1 MKNRELDRKTIII
14 ILAIVIILQTVC
26 YAVLATQKAYLHVD
40 EGYSYGLINYD
51 KLNIADNGNFYDS
64 WHDGEYYK
72 DYLTISSEEENDW
85 SPVYENQKNDVHPPF
100 YYFLLRI
107 ADSFSID
114 NFSMWPGI
122 TLNIIIHIG
131 ITIFTYLI
139 ASKIFKN
146 KISGLIIAFAS
157 GLTVSALETVMLA
170 RMYALTALN
179 ILIITYLHMINFEKY
194 NINARMLAIMGA
206 CIVIGSLTHYYYLV
220 FIFVIYAIFMVK
232 YLLDRNY
239 KIAGKYTLTMGISA
253 IVSLLIFPYSFNHIF
268 MGYRGQ
274 GILSN
279 LSDIQKAGENFGG
292 YLGLVVR
299 DAFNYIGAVII
310 IVFAIIILTKILIT
324 RKEITFKIKNE
335 QIILAVIPTLVY
347 FLVIAMGSPYI
358 EIRYIMPICPLIFIL
373 GIYAFKI
380 ILEKALNAKQ
390 IGITIS
396 VMLVVMLIT
405 PIIEKQPISYMYT
418 EKKNIVEWIEQ
429 NHSIPT
435 IYISKKE
442 HNRIMDDVYLFSKI
456 DKSYVLY
463 SENASEENLKTALE
477 NQDIDNGLIVFINE
491 YVDNNEYLDKLK
503 AVTGLNSC
511 TWIERMNAC
520 DIYYLTQENSN

>member
-1 MKNRELDRKTIII
+1 MELKKEISGFDDIPDDIDLNFDPEVFVNQR
-14 ILAIVIILQTVC
+14 AIMR
-26 YAVLATQKAYLHVD
+26 QKEIDDYNNALEFSNLLSKHPSISGFLNSLKANGLSNEEIKDLIPDY
-40 EGYSYGLINYD
+40 EKYSELLNNIN
-51 KLNIADNGNFYDS
+51 A
-64 WHDGEYYK
+64 
-72 DYLTISSEEENDW
+72 
-85 SPVYENQKNDVHPPF
+85 NDVHPPF

-146 KISGLIIAFAS
+146 NISGLIIAFAS

-220 FIFVIYAIFMVK
+220 FIFVIYAIFMIK

-239 KIAGKYTLTMGISA
+239 KMAGKYTLTMLISA

-279 LSDIQKAGENFGG
+279 LSDVQKAGENFGG

-310 IVFAIIILTKILIT
+310 IVFAIIILSKILIT

-335 QIILAVIPTLVY
+335 QIILAVIPTFVY
-347 FLVIAMGSPYI
+347 F
-358 EIRYIMPICPLIFIL
+358 
-373 GIYAFKI
+373 
-380 ILEKALNAKQ
+380 
-390 IGITIS
+390 
-396 VMLVVMLIT
+396 
-405 PIIEKQPISYMYT
+405 
-418 EKKNIVEWIEQ
+418 
-429 NHSIPT
+429 
-435 IYISKKE
+435 
-442 HNRIMDDVYLFSKI
+442 
-456 DKSYVLY
+456 
-463 SENASEENLKTALE
+463 
-477 NQDIDNGLIVFINE
+477 
-491 YVDNNEYLDKLK
+491 
-503 AVTGLNSC
+503 
-511 TWIERMNAC
+511 
-520 DIYYLTQENSN
+520 